1 MYIICYVIYS
11 ARTGSTTLRKAT
23 QVASWISPHG
33 KINMG
38 PLDQIPSESRVAQK
52 ELIAPSHSFTTMTL
66 TYCDYNWNWT
76 SDWMCMSVDILP
88 VTVQWHLW
96 IFSMQLRMQTAP
108 FGQWTKSLWRTTLG
122 PCWKESVS
130 CVTCCDMLWN
140 GVTVET
146 GEIAILILTH
156 AHGSSSSSLNLA
168 RPFNC

>member
-1 MYIICYVIYS
+1 MIYS
-11 ARTGSTTLRKAT
+11 ARTGSTTLREAT

-33 KINMG
+33 KINYGTTWSDPVWIQSLPERRSLSLLHM
-38 PLDQIPSESRVAQK
+38 PSRQWHNDIRS
-52 ELIAPSHSFTTMTL
+52 
-66 TYCDYNWNWT
+66 DYNWNWT
-76 SDWMCMSVDILP
+76 SDWIMSVDILP
-88 VTVQWHLW
+88 VAVQWHLW